1 MLNNLRLTKFE
12 DIDLEDEFFDS
23 LRADYDGFDKW
34 YNSKLKQNCYVVDNV
49 SKAGIRG
56 FLYLKVENEEVGD
69 VYPVMPAAKRL
80 KIGTLKIMA
89 HGTKLGE
96 RVLKKAFDTAIAED
110 ASEIYVTIFPKHVGL
125 IKLFERYGFTKCG
138 MKKDEFVFCRK
149 MKIHTGDIVKDY
161 PHISLAG
168 NRYYLLAIYP
178 EYHTKLFPDSIL
190 HNEDVNLVQ
199 DISYTNTI
207 HKVYIAKMPLTRMK
221 RGDIVIMY
229 RTTDRTGQARFRSVI
244 TSICVIEEV
253 KRKKDFASLVE
264 FLKFSVPHSVF
275 SVAELRKIYAD
286 PDRHYIARMTYNAAF
301 TKRVIRDK
309 MLDEVGITEQPRWD
323 LRELTEDQVR
333 HLANL
338 GVLNAS
344 IVVD

>member
-1 MLNNLRLTKFE
+1 MLNNLRLAKFE
-12 DIDLEDEFFDS
+12 DVDLSDEFFDS
-23 LRADYDGFDKW
+23 LREDYVGFNTW
-34 YNSKLKQNCYVVDNV
+34 YNSKLNQNCYVVDNV
-49 SKAGIRG
+49 SKPGIRG
-56 FLYLKVENEEVGD
+56 FLYLKVEDGEVGD
-69 VYPVMPAAKRL
+69 VVPVMAAAKRL
-80 KIGTLKIMA
+80 KIGTLKIIA

-96 RVLKKAFDTAIAED
+96 RVLKKAFDTAIAEGV
-110 ASEIYVTIFPKHVGL
+110 SEIYVTIFPKHVGL
-125 IKLFERYGFTKCG
+125 IKLFERYGFSKCG
-138 MKKDEFVFCRK
+138 MKDGEIVFFGELNT
-149 MKIHTGDIVKDY
+149 HSGDIIKDY
-161 PHISLAG
+161 PHIALSG
-168 NRYYLLAIYP
+168 HKCFLLAIYP

-190 HNEDVNLVQ
+190 HNEDADLVQ

-229 RTTDRTGQARFRSVI
+229 RTTDRPGQARFRSVI
-244 TSICVIEEV
+244 TSICVVEEV
-253 KRKKDFASLVE
+253 RKKKDFSNLAE

-286 PDRHYIARMTYNAAF
+286 PDRHYIVRMTYNAAF

-309 MLDEVGITEQPRWD
+309 MLDLVGITEQPRWD

-338 GVLNAS
+338 GVLNANI
-344 IVVD
+344 IVD

>member
-1 MLNNLRLTKFE
+1 
-12 DIDLEDEFFDS
+12 
-23 LRADYDGFDKW
+23 
-34 YNSKLKQNCYVVDNV
+34 
-49 SKAGIRG
+49 
-56 FLYLKVENEEVGD
+56 
-69 VYPVMPAAKRL
+69 MPAAKRL
-80 KIGTLKIMA
+80 KIGTLKIIA

-96 RVLKKAFDTAIAED
+96 RVLKKAFDTAIAEGV
-110 ASEIYVTIFPKHVGL
+110 SEIYVTIFPKHVGL
-125 IKLFERYGFTKCG
+125 IRLFEKYGFSKCG
-138 MKKDEFVFCRK
+138 MKNGEIVFSRQ
-149 MKIHTGDIVKDY
+149 MNIHNGDIIKDY

-168 NRYYLLAIYP
+168 HRYFLLAIYP

-190 HNEDVNLVQ
+190 HNEDANLVQ

-207 HKVYIAKMPLTRMK
+207 HKVYIAKMPLTRMQ

-229 RTTDRTGQARFRSVI
+229 RTTDRPGQARFRSVI
-244 TSICVIEEV
+244 TSVCVIEEV
-253 KRKKDFASLVE
+253 KRKGDFANLAE

-275 SVAELRKIYAD
+275 SVAELRKIYTD

-309 MLDEVGITEQPRWD
+309 MLDQVGISEQPRWD
-323 LRELTEDQVR
+323 LRELTEDQIR

-344 IVVD
+344 IIVD